1 MSQQLVDNWV
11 IRWYVVILEVTS
23 GDLDA
28 RNILKV
34 KQLLKLPLP
43 PLGLARKV
51 QELWQKNVPKLGDG
65 EMGRWGDGI
74 LSPSPKALNEGTDVA
89 PEESEALD
97 TDLAKH
103 SNMSDVTPHDTWHF
117 RVFRSIVLS
126 LGETAGGFRRM
137 STACEDTTHASSSSR
152 SHLPGTEAKEP
163 EVGPA
168 DELHLRAQH
177 EGKCLRF

>member
-1 MSQQLVDNWV
+1 M
-11 IRWYVVILEVTS
+11 IRCDTWGYFRGPGRQEHPEGQATLEAASAATWLGQKSAGAVTEKCAKA
-23 GDLDA
+23 G
-28 RNILKV
+28 R
-34 KQLLKLPLP
+34 
-43 PLGLARKV
+43 
-51 QELWQKNVPKLGDG
+51 WGDG
-65 EMGRWGDGI
+65 EMGRWI